1 MLDEELTANTN
12 TAIFTTGLTASTNGY
27 EFFTVYEI
35 KVLFTINDAKKRTCE
50 DEKKDQPDVKKINL
64 RLNKGSQITI
74 NEKYINSL
82 DNLLDIRKEN
92 DISNMTA
99 ILDVDL

>member
-1 MLDEELTANTN
+1 MKKLTAHTN
-12 TAIFTTGLTASTNGY
+12 IAIFTTGLTASTNSY

-35 KVLFTINDAKKRTCE
+35 KVLFTINDATKRTCE